1 MNIPSAASD
10 CALSDGASVHSLT
23 RGASL
28 GFQALPTVVKIKGGG
43 GSLRDDVSL
52 LSRKRCSLSETCTT
66 IPDIKPCLRS

>member
-43 GSLRDDVSL
+43 GAA
-52 LSRKRCSLSETCTT
+52 
-66 IPDIKPCLRS
+66 